1 MSNAVRDIEAV
12 ERRLAALERQQ
23 RRMHRAG
30 IFGLGILAAAL
41 LMGQT
46 PPPPPAASPSSTG
59 RVVEA
64 EKFVIRDAR
73 GQERAVLGLD
83 HPSSP
88 EHSPLRLGLY
98 NGDRSSAIL
107 YLSDGF
113 AGLSITTGGESD
125 KKQSVQLFANPRE
138 GGGFKVATGQ
148 RQESVRIGV
157 DGEGKSGLS
166 LTDKSGTVVFKAP

>member
-1 MSNAVRDIEAV
+1 MSNAASNIEAL
-12 ERRLAALERQQ
+12 ERRLTALERQQ
-23 RRMHRAG
+23 RRTKRAG
-30 IFGLGILAAAL
+30 IIGLGLAGAVL

-46 PPPPPAASPSSTG
+46 SPPPAPAPSAG

-113 AGLSITTGGESD
+113 AGLSITTGAEPD

-138 GGGFKVATGQ
+138 GGGVKVATGQ
-148 RQESVRIGV
+148 RKESARIAVDANGV
-157 DGEGKSGLS
+157 GSLA
-166 LTDKSGTVVFKAP
+166 LTDKSGAVVFKAP

>member
-1 MSNAVRDIEAV
+1 MSDVVRDVEAV

-30 IFGLGILAAAL
+30 IVGLGILAAAL

-46 PPPPPAASPSSTG
+46 PPPAAPPPSTG

-83 HPSSP
+83 HPVSP

-166 LTDKSGTVVFKAP
+166 LTDKSGAVVFKAP

>member
-1 MSNAVRDIEAV
+1 MSNAARDIEAV

-23 RRMHRAG
+23 RRMRHAG
-30 IFGLGILAAAL
+30 IIGLGVAGAVL

-46 PPPPPAASPSSTG
+46 PPPAGPSQSTG

-64 EKFVIRDAR
+64 EKFIIRDSR

-83 HPSSP
+83 HPISP

-148 RQESVRIGV
+148 RKEAVRIAA
-157 DGEGKSGLS
+157 DTEGKGSLV
-166 LTDKSGTVVFKAP
+166 LTDKSGAVVFKAP

>member
-1 MSNAVRDIEAV
+1 MSDVVRDVEAV

-30 IFGLGILAAAL
+30 IVGLGILAAAL

-46 PPPPPAASPSSTG
+46 PPPAAPPPSTG

-83 HPSSP
+83 HPVSP

-148 RQESVRIGV
+148 RQESERIGV
-157 DGEGKSGLS
+157 DGEGKSALS
-166 LTDKSGTVVFKAP
+166 LTDKSGAVVFKAP

>member
-1 MSNAVRDIEAV
+1 MSDVVRDVEAV

-30 IFGLGILAAAL
+30 IVGLGILAAAL

-46 PPPPPAASPSSTG
+46 PPPAAPPPSTG

-83 HPSSP
+83 HPVSP

-157 DGEGKSGLS
+157 DGEGKSALS
-166 LTDKSGTVVFKAP
+166 LTDKSGAVVFKAP

>member
-1 MSNAVRDIEAV
+1 MSGTARDIDTL
-12 ERRLAALERQQ
+12 ERRLATLERQQ
-23 RRMHRAG
+23 RRMRRAG
-30 IFGLGILAAAL
+30 IVGLGLVGAAL

-46 PPPPPAASPSSTG
+46 PPPPGPAPSTG

-64 EKFVIRDAR
+64 EKFIIRDAR

-113 AGLSITTGGESD
+113 AGLSITTGAEAD

-148 RQESVRIGV
+148 RKEAVRIAA
-157 DGEGKSGLS
+157 DAEGMASLA
-166 LTDKSGTVVFKAP
+166 LTDKSGAVVFKGP